1 MISKLEAQECLK
13 AFYNS
18 NHEAEQLARLKKL
31 SSDLSTIGQLL
42 IQAGPAWEKL
52 QKEQRGRGWFRK
64 EPLSQLEKLNSKN
77 RLALFSALFPGIA
90 PIVEE
95 TWNLFDRLPYQSGYQ
110 RRPFRNPKQI
120 IPESKLTW
128 LQRLPHA

>member
-77 RLALFSALFPGIA
+77 RLRS
-90 PIVEE
+90 EE
-95 TWNLFDRLPYQSGYQ
+95 HTSELQSQSNLVCRL
-110 RRPFRNPKQI
+110 
-120 IPESKLTW
+120 L
-128 LQRLPHA
+128 